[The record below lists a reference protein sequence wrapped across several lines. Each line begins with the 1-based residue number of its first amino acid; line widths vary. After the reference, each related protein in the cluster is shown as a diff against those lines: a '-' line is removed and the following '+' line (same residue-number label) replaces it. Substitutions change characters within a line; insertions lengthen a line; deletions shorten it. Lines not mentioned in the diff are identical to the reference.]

1 MSDINEIVKALEGV
15 DARIDAVKND
25 ATATLDAVKSE
36 LKKLGEEQLSHAKQL
51 AALQQNATEVK
62 SEKPADVSV
71 GGRFVQSESYKS
83 FSGNMRN
90 SRGAREIV
98 SVKDDPTPTGPTPT
112 GSTVTTGI
120 TRNTLAPVYQIAG
133 IYGAPELPLLVESLI
148 PHVPVSTS
156 AVSYIRNSAF
166 TNNAAVVAEGAAKP
180 ESTFGFE
187 LRTGNVVT
195 VAHWTKITEQLAADA
210 PAVAAYINAKMLYG
224 LALKVDRQLVSG
236 TGGASQLDGLLN
248 TGNYTDY
255 SSAVTVPT
263 GATLIDFALLIKSH
277 LETLGYPPAYLVLN
291 PADWAQLALL
301 KDQQKRYLLGGPA
314 NVAAKTLWGV
324 PVVTTAAVT
333 SGKYLMADFRLGA
346 TIFDRQEVALEMD
359 REQDDFTKN
368 LLTIRVERRLGLVV
382 EDPAAIAGGDWTV
395 GS

>member
-1 MSDINEIVKALEGV
+1 MSEIQEIVKALEGV
-15 DARIDAVKND
+15 DSRIDAVKSD
-25 ATATLDAVKSE
+25 ATASIDSIKSE

-51 AALQQNATEVK
+51 AALQQNATEAK

-71 GGRFVQSESYKS
+71 GGRFVQSESYKA

-98 SVKDDPTPTGPTPT
+98 SVKTDPTPTP
-112 GSTVTTGI
+112 STVVTGI
-120 TRNTLAPVYQIAG
+120 TRNTLAPAYQIDG
-133 IYGAPELPLLVESLI
+133 IYGSPDLPLLVESLI
-148 PHVPVSTS
+148 PHVPVATS
-156 AVSYIRNSAF
+156 AVSYIRNSSF
-166 TNNAAVVAEGAAKP
+166 TNNAGVVAEGAAKP

-187 LRTGNVVT
+187 LKTGNVVT

-224 LALKVDRQLVSG
+224 LALKVDRQLVAG

-263 GATLIDFALLIKSH
+263 GGTLIDFALLIKSH

-301 KDQQKRYLLGGPA
+301 KDSQKRYLLGGPA

-382 EDPAAIAGGDWTV
+382 EDPAAIAGGDWSV
-395 GS
+395 SGS